1 MSFLHDSRLR
11 MTKTETVVFVYGNI
25 FSLHPGHVRVLKF
38 AAESGDLLVV
48 GVTAIQPSKDIPPP
62 EERAEA
68 LRELGIVD
76 RVIILHDGLESCL
89 RELKPKVVIK
99 GKEFETLSNIEE
111 PIVNEYGGRLIFASG
126 ESTYSATELLIQD
139 NAASKPTQLNI
150 PYDFLNRHGITKAQL
165 TQRILSFSDLT
176 VAVVGD
182 LIIDEYIN
190 CEPLGMSQEE
200 PSIVISPQSEERFI
214 GGAGIVAAHAA
225 GLGANV
231 HFLSAI
237 GDDAMGAR
245 VSKWLPEYKVN
256 AFLITDSSRPTT
268 LKQRFRA
275 QDKTMLRVSHVRQHE
290 ISLKHQGEIL
300 SHFESLCADIDLL
313 IFSDF
318 NYGLLPQP
326 LIDKMTALA
335 KMRNTMIVADSQS
348 SSQVGDISRYRDTQ
362 LLTPTEF
369 EARLSLRDQNSG
381 LAKVGQNLLLATES
395 KNVFIKLG
403 AAGVLAVS
411 SNLTPNELGTDRLPA
426 FNPSPKDVSG
436 AGDSMLTG
444 ASLALAAGAST
455 WEAAFIGSIAAGIQ
469 TGRLGNIPITRNELT
484 DSLAL

>member
-11 MTKTETVVFVYGNI
+11 MTKTETVVFVSGN
-25 FSLHPGHVRVLKF
+25 FFALHPGHVRVLKF
-38 AAESGDLLVV
+38 AAESGDSLVV
-48 GVTAIQPSKDIPPP
+48 GVTALQPSKDVPPP

-76 RVIILHDGLESCL
+76 RVIVLHGGVESCL
-89 RELKPKVVIK
+89 RELKPDVVIK
-99 GKEFETLSNIEE
+99 GKEFETLSNTEE
-111 PIVNEYGGRLIFASG
+111 SILNEYGGRLIFASG
-126 ESTYSATELLIQD
+126 ESTYSATELLLQD

-150 PYDFLNRHGITKAQL
+150 PHDFLNRHGITKAQL
-165 TQRILSFSDLT
+165 TGRIRSFSDLT
-176 VAVVGD
+176 IAVVGD
-182 LIIDEYIN
+182 LIVDEYIN

-225 GLGANV
+225 SLGAKV

-237 GDDAMGAR
+237 GDDAMGER

-275 QDKTMLRVSHVRQHE
+275 QDRTMLRVSHLRQHE
-290 ISLKHQGEIL
+290 ISLEHQGEIL
-300 SHFESLCADIDLL
+300 SQFEGLCDGIDLL

-326 LIDKMTALA
+326 LIDKMTVIA
-335 KMRNTMIVADSQS
+335 KARDTMIVADSQS
-348 SSQVGDISRYRDTQ
+348 SSQIGDISRYRNTQ

-369 EARLSLRDQNSG
+369 EARLALRDQNSG
-381 LAKVGQNLLLATES
+381 LAKIGQDLLSATDS
-395 KNVFIKLG
+395 ANVFLKLG
-403 AAGVLAVS
+403 AAGVLVVS
-411 SNLTPNELGTDRLPA
+411 SNISPSEQNADRLPA
-426 FNPSPKDVSG
+426 FNPLPKDVSG

-469 TGRLGNIPITRNELT
+469 TGRLGNIPITKNELT
-484 DSLAL
+484 DSLVL